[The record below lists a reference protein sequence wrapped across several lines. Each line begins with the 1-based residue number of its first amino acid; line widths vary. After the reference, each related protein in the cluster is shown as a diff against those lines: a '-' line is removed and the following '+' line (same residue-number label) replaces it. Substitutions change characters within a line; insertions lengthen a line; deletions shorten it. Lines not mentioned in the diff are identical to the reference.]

1 MTVNAMGFPDHFATE
16 RLRAERLTAAHEA
29 DIAAMHR
36 DAEQMAMLGGV
47 RDEAQ
52 TAAYMERNLRHW
64 DEFGFGLWLLRD
76 PQNGEIC
83 GRGLL
88 RHVLIDGVD
97 EVETGYGFYAT
108 HWGRGLATEVAD
120 ACVQLGRER
129 LGLTSIVA
137 ITGAGHVA
145 SQRVMVKAGMVF
157 DRALDGSYE
166 GHVLYRTAVGE
177 AAGVAKELRSG

>member
-1 MTVNAMGFPDHFATE
+1 MGFPDHFATE